1 MLKYLSN
8 RFLPPQSVSLS
19 QKVVLHLFNSMSL
32 VELMV
37 KLCPLKF
44 ELSTNVLDS
53 GQFNASYFLVFFF
66 LSRFYCLLSIWMCRI
81 NPIVLGTKPMSCEGH
96 SAVFLK
102 DRILIVKKN
111 SKPDDHTWFLE
122 VRVFRPNFLAIPK
135 ELFIHWNFSM
145 FGLTFRS
152 FIINSSFKK
161 VSVFGSA
168 SDAHSKAC

>member
-53 GQFNASYFLVFFF
+53 GQFNASYFLVFFPF
-66 LSRFYCLLSIWMCRI
+66 R
-81 NPIVLGTKPMSCEGH
+81 
-96 SAVFLK
+96 A
-102 DRILIVKKN
+102 LIAYYQFECAGLI
-111 SKPDDHTWFLE
+111 PL
-122 VRVFRPNFLAIPK
+122 FLAPNPC
-135 ELFIHWNFSM
+135 H
-145 FGLTFRS
+145 
-152 FIINSSFKK
+152 
-161 VSVFGSA
+161 V
-168 SDAHSKAC
+168 KATQQCFWKTEY